1 MNCIV
6 LKAVEFFLYLTIVEG
21 VVTIAEGLLLLLL
34 LSITSKLLVK
44 SRWIYKN
51 SFISEKKNGSSLN

>member
-44 SRWIYKN
+44 SR
-51 SFISEKKNGSSLN
+51 